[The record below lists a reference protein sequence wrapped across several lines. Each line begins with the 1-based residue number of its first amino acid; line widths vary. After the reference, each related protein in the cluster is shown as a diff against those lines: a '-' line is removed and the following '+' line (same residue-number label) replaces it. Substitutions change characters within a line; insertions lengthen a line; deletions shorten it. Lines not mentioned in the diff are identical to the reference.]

1 MNIEIKPDSKLF
13 TKQIITI
20 LTVSVLIF
28 IACLPFQIFIPFDP
42 AVSPSEVAVILWPIC
57 GGFIFLLWALG
68 IPLSKLWINNLTYI
82 IEEDRIIIRK
92 GIISKIQQ
100 NIPYRAVTD
109 FMLHRSL
116 YDRFLG
122 IGSIRIQTAGQSA
135 TPTGYEANLA
145 GLINFNELLSDLRSR
160 IKPASVESGTVYSSA
175 GIEVSTKEILTEILI
190 ELKKIS
196 SLLDKK

>member
-1 MNIEIKPDSKLF
+1 MNIEIKPDRKLF
-13 TKQIITI
+13 VKQIYIV
-20 LTVSVLIF
+20 LSVSLLI
-28 IACLPFQIFIPFDP
+28 IISCLPFQILIPFDP
-42 AVSPSEVAVILWPIC
+42 AVSQAEVATILWPIC
-57 GGFIFLLWALG
+57 GGLIFLLWIFAL
-68 IPLSKLWINNLTYI
+68 PLSKLWINNLTYV
-82 IEEDRIIIRK
+82 IEDDRIIIHK

-145 GLINFNELLSDLRSR
+145 GLINCNELLSDLRSR
-160 IKPASVESGTVYSSA
+160 IKPAAVESGTADSSA
-175 GIEVSTKEILTEILI
+175 GIEVSTKDILTEILI

-196 SLLDKK
+196 SLLEK